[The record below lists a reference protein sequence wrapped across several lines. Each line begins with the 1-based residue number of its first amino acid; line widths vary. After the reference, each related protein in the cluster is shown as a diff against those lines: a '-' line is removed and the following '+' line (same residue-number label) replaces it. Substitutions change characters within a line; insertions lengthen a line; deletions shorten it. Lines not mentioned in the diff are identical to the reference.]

1 MANYVTYTT
10 TVKLNTKE
18 ARSQLDE
25 LERKVADLKQ
35 KRDLALSQGKSQLG
49 ENIQKDLEKATKE
62 LKNFQRQTMTVAQ
75 TLNNLET
82 ATISQLRKAKL
93 SLTKAMANE
102 SDTAEYQKLAVQLQ
116 KVEERL
122 KAWKTLGSE
131 ATTKTQ
137 ELVRDTQNLSKV
149 MANTQKATYNEL
161 RQAQAY
167 LKSSLADMAPDSTQY
182 ATAVAQLKEIDAQ
195 MKRIEA
201 DQANVN
207 RLINQYDK
215 EIEEVSGDIRVTQR
229 ELSLVNRTL
238 KDLDRASVRDLEY
251 SIKILNQ
258 QLRGMDRGTA
268 EFREMTRRAKELR
281 EELERVR
288 YEGKAQQSWLNRTA
302 DWFNKVQGVAIAAIA
317 SITGISMTIRKCV
330 SDFAKMDEAMTD
342 VRKYTG
348 QTKEEVEAMNEEF
361 KRMDTRTPREK
372 LNALAGD
379 AGRLG
384 IASSEMV
391 QQFVD
396 AADKINVALGDDLG
410 DDAVKN
416 IGKLAQMFG
425 EDKKKGLNGAM
436 LSTGSAVNELAQ
448 SSSASAGY
456 LVDFT
461 ARLAGVG
468 KQAGLT
474 QQQIMGYAS
483 VLDQNMQQDET
494 AATAFQNLIAKLFQ
508 DPAKFAKIA
517 GIEVSNFTKLLK
529 EDANQALLQF
539 FDALKAKGGF
549 AQLAPMFEAMN
560 LDGSRAVGV
569 LTVMA
574 DKLDDVK
581 TAQNIAN
588 TAYSEGTSVINEFNT
603 QMSSAQAQLDM
614 AKKRFADISIELG
627 EKLMP
632 IARYAITGTSAL
644 IRGMSTMADV
654 ISKCKTTILG
664 LVVSI
669 GVWTVATNLH
679 TIKTK
684 LLVFWNEK
692 CIVSMVK
699 LKALMMK
706 NPWTLAITAVLT
718 LVSVIID
725 LTRKT
730 DELTAKQK
738 LLNDVNKQAGEI
750 AAEEMTK
757 YKQLRKI
764 VEDNN
769 RSYKERKEAL
779 DELKKIVP
787 EYHANLNAEGVLINN
802 NTDALDKYAESLIRA
817 AKAQAAYD
825 KMKGI
830 QSSNIEHQITLE
842 KRQGN
847 RQWAMNKL
855 SDMGLSAS
863 YQTNR
868 ILTGNDGKA
877 IYEVIDKVTG
887 KTKQLN
893 SEQYKQFGH
902 YRTLVEYNNK
912 RIDQEQTLIDKNNE
926 NLDVLQ
932 KIVDE
937 GKTAA
942 TTTTKTTTTTGTG
955 TPYVDPKKAE
965 AERKKREAARKKALA
980 ADVKAAKDA
989 TDKEQA
995 ENILAYQQG
1004 LITYS
1009 EFINKKHEIA
1019 INGYQALI
1027 DVYAKY
1033 GEDANRYAED
1043 MASEL
1048 QKRDE
1053 DNLKM
1058 SLNNIERNRQL
1069 AIAQAN
1075 IDYVNQASDIFRNDA
1090 ALQERLFQIE
1100 VESSDARIAALKA
1113 GSEQWLDEKANRE
1126 ALDLEH
1132 QVSMQQY
1139 YADLLLRYKEEW
1151 GRRDVEVERKIA
1163 LDGLEALYKQKL
1175 ITTEEYES
1183 MLRNIRLSYDEQQ
1196 SEVNL
1201 LNSKTE
1207 QRSRNANSIYKTAKN
1222 NAQADYNNKDKGGLQ
1237 AALTGDISVYGNTM
1251 KELNRL
1257 SELYKDDE
1265 TKYKEVQEAKK
1276 IATSEFLEGMVS
1288 KAQAAFSSVNNLM
1301 SAASSYYA
1309 ASSQY
1314 EQNVT
1319 SKKYDKLISA
1329 AEGNEAKQ
1337 KRLEE
1342 KKQKE
1347 LAKIKTKYNRKAMK
1361 IQIAQAFASTAMA
1374 AINAYASASQVPYI
1388 GHILGPIAAA
1398 MATAAGM
1405 LQIATIKKQ
1414 HAAEEAGYYE
1424 GGFTGGNR
1432 YRKEAGV
1439 VHEGEFVANHNAVN
1453 NPDLLPILRL
1463 IDVAQRN
1470 NTVGS
1475 LTAADVSRQLGGGAV
1490 VAPIVNVNNDNS
1502 QIEGTLAEVND
1513 TMDKLRQRVEGGLEC
1528 YMVWDKFDKG
1538 YNNYQKLKDV

>member
-18 ARSQLDE
+18 AKSQLDE

-49 ENIQKDLEKATKE
+49 ENIQKDLDKATKE

-82 ATISQLRKAKL
+82 ATVSQLRKAKL
-93 SLTKAMANE
+93 SLSKAMANE
-102 SDTAEYQKLAVQLQ
+102 SDTAEYKKLAVQLQ
-116 KVEERL
+116 QVEERL
-122 KAWKTLGSE
+122 KAWKSIGSE

-238 KDLDRASVRDLEY
+238 KNLDRASVRDLEY

-330 SDFAKMDEAMTD
+330 YDFAKMDEAMTD

-802 NTDALDKYAESLIRA
+802 NTDALDKYAESLVRA
-817 AKAQAAYD
+817 AKAQAAFD

-830 QSSNIEHQITLE
+830 QSNSIEHQITLD
-842 KRQGN
+842 KRKGN

-868 ILTGNDGKA
+868 ILTGEDGKA

-902 YRTLVEYNNK
+902 YRTLVNYNNK
-912 RIDQEQTLIDKNNE
+912 RIEQEQTLIDKNNE

-942 TTTTKTTTTTGTG
+942 ATTNKTTTTGTG
-955 TPYVDPKKAE
+955 TPYVDQKKAE

-1075 IDYVNQASDIFRNDA
+1075 IDYVNQASDIYRNDA

-1132 QVSMQQY
+1132 QVAKQQY

-1151 GRRDVEVERKIA
+1151 GRRDVDVERKIA

-1175 ITTEEYES
+1175 ITTEQYES

-1201 LNSKTE
+1201 SNSKNQ

-1257 SELYKDDE
+1257 SDLYKDDE
-1265 TKYKEVQEAKK
+1265 TKYKEVQEAKR

-1288 KAQAAFSSVNNLM
+1288 KAQAAFSAVNNLM

-1314 EQNVT
+1314 EQNIT

-1337 KRLEE
+1337 KKLEE

-1347 LAKIKTKYNRKAMK
+1347 LAKIKTKYSKKQMK
-1361 IQIAQAFASTAMA
+1361 MEIAQAYASTAMA
-1374 AINAYASASQVPYI
+1374 AINAYASAAKE
-1388 GHILGPIAAA
+1388 HWLLGAIAAA

-1453 NPDLLPILRL
+1453 NPDLLPVLRL
-1463 IDVAQRN
+1463 IDMAQRN

-1475 LTAADVSRQLGGGAV
+1475 LTAADVSRQLGGGSV
-1490 VAPIVNVNNDNS
+1490 VAPIVNVTNDNS
-1502 QIEGTLAEVND
+1502 EMQGTLSTVND
-1513 TMDKLRQRVEGGLEC
+1513 TVDLLRRRVEEGIPA
-1528 YMVWDKFDKG
+1528 YMVWDKFDKD
-1538 YNNYQKLKDV
+1538 YKRYQKIKDV

>member
-18 ARSQLDE
+18 AKSQLDE

-49 ENIQKDLEKATKE
+49 ENIQKDLDKATKE

-82 ATISQLRKAKL
+82 ATVSQLRKAKL
-93 SLTKAMANE
+93 SLSKAMANE
-102 SDTAEYQKLAVQLQ
+102 SDTAEYKKLAVQLQ
-116 KVEERL
+116 QVEERL
-122 KAWKTLGSE
+122 KAWKSIGSE

-182 ATAVAQLKEIDAQ
+182 ATAVAQLKEVDAQ
-195 MKRIEA
+195 IKKIEA

-215 EIEEVSGDIRVTQR
+215 EIEEVSGDIRITQR
-229 ELSLVNRTL
+229 EMSLVNRTL
-238 KDLDRASVRDLEY
+238 KNLDRASVRDLEY

-348 QTKEEVEAMNEEF
+348 QTKEEVKAMNEEF

-384 IASSEMV
+384 IASTEMV
-391 QQFVD
+391 EQFVD

-474 QQQIMGYAS
+474 QQQIMGFAS

-684 LLVFWNEK
+684 LLAFWNEK

-769 RSYKERKEAL
+769 RSYKERKAAL

-787 EYHANLNAEGVLINN
+787 EYHANLNAESVLINN

-817 AKAQAAYD
+817 AKAQAAFD

-830 QSSNIEHQITLE
+830 QSNSIEHQITLD
-842 KRQGN
+842 KRKGN

-868 ILTGNDGKA
+868 ILTGDDGKA

-893 SEQYKQFGH
+893 AEQYKLFGH
-902 YRTLVEYNNK
+902 YRTLVNYNNK
-912 RIDQEQTLIDKNNE
+912 RIEQEQTLIDKNNE

-937 GKTAA
+937 GKNAA
-942 TTTTKTTTTTGTG
+942 TTTTKTTTAGTG

-1075 IDYVNQASDIFRNDA
+1075 IDFVNQASDIYRNDA

-1100 VESSDARIAALKA
+1100 IEASDARIAALKA

-1163 LDGLEALYKQKL
+1163 LDGLEAIYKQKL
-1175 ITTEEYES
+1175 ITKEKYES
-1183 MLRNIRLSYDEQQ
+1183 MLRNIELSYDEQQ

-1201 LNSKTE
+1201 DNSKREVTTK
-1207 QRSRNANSIYKTAKN
+1207 NASSAYKTAKN
-1222 NAQADYNNKDKGGLQ
+1222 NAQADYNNGNHSNLS
-1237 AALTGDISVYGNTM
+1237 AAITGDISVYGATM
-1251 KELNRL
+1251 DKLKQM
-1257 SELYKDDE
+1257 YQDDKITYE
-1265 TKYKEVQEAKK
+1265 EYQQAKK
-1276 IATSEFLEGMVS
+1276 LATSEFLEGMVS
-1288 KAQAAFSSVNNLM
+1288 KAQAAFSAVNNLM

-1319 SKKYDKLISA
+1319 TKKYDKLISA

-1337 KRLEE
+1337 KKLEE

-1347 LAKIKTKYNRKAMK
+1347 LAKIKTKYSKKQMK
-1361 IQIAQAFASTAMA
+1361 MEIAQAYASTAMA
-1374 AINAYASASQVPYI
+1374 AINAYASAAKE
-1388 GHILGPIAAA
+1388 HWLLGAIAAA

-1424 GGFTGGNR
+1424 GGFTGGSR

-1453 NPDLLPILRL
+1453 NPDLLPVLRL
-1463 IDVAQRN
+1463 IDMAQRN

-1475 LTAADVSRQLGGGAV
+1475 LTAADVSRQLGGGSV
-1490 VAPIVNVNNDNS
+1490 VAPIVNVTNDNS
-1502 QIEGTLAEVND
+1502 EMQGTLSTVND
-1513 TMDKLRQRVEGGLEC
+1513 TVDLLRKRVEEGIPA
-1528 YMVWDKFDKG
+1528 YMVWDKFDKD
-1538 YNNYQKLKDV
+1538 YKRYQKLKDV

>member
-18 ARSQLDE
+18 AKSQLDE

-49 ENIQKDLEKATKE
+49 ENIQKDLDKATKE

-82 ATISQLRKAKL
+82 ATVSQLRKAKL

-102 SDTAEYQKLAVQLQ
+102 SDTAEYKKLAVQLQ
-116 KVEERL
+116 QVEERL
-122 KAWKTLGSE
+122 KAWKSLGSE

-182 ATAVAQLKEIDAQ
+182 ATAVAQLKEVDAQ
-195 MKRIEA
+195 IKKIEA

-238 KDLDRASVRDLEY
+238 KNLDRASVRDLEY

-330 SDFAKMDEAMTD
+330 SDFAQMDEAMTD

-348 QTKEEVEAMNEEF
+348 QTKEEVKAMNEEF

-384 IASSEMV
+384 IASTEMV
-391 QQFVD
+391 EQFVD

-632 IARYAITGTSAL
+632 IARYAITGTSVL
-644 IRGMSTMADV
+644 IKGMSTMADV

-669 GVWTVATNLH
+669 GIWTVATNLH

-787 EYHANLNAEGVLINN
+787 EYHANLNAEGILINN
-802 NTDALDKYAESLIRA
+802 NTDALDKYAESLVRA
-817 AKAQAAYD
+817 AKAQAAFD

-830 QSSNIEHQITLE
+830 QSNNIEHQITLD
-842 KRQGN
+842 KRKGN
-847 RQWAMNKL
+847 RQYAMNKL
-855 SDMGLSAS
+855 ADMGLSAS

-868 ILTGNDGKA
+868 ILRGDDGKA

-902 YRTLVEYNNK
+902 YRTLVNYNNR
-912 RIDQEQTLIDKNNE
+912 RIEQEQTLIDKNNE

-942 TTTTKTTTTTGTG
+942 TTTSKTATTSTNTT
-955 TPYVDPKKAE
+955 YVDPKKAE

-980 ADVKAAKDA
+980 AEVKAAKDA

-1004 LITYS
+1004 IITYS

-1075 IDYVNQASDIFRNDA
+1075 IDYVNQASKIYRNDA

-1100 VESSDARIAALKA
+1100 VEASDARIAALKA

-1163 LDGLEALYKQKL
+1163 LNGLEALYKQKL
-1175 ITTEEYES
+1175 ITKEKYEN
-1183 MLRNIRLSYDEQQ
+1183 MLRNIGLSFDEQQ

-1201 LNSKTE
+1201 DNSKREVTTK
-1207 QRSRNANSIYKTAKN
+1207 NASSAYKTAKN
-1222 NAQADYNNKDKGGLQ
+1222 NAQADYNNGNHSNLS
-1237 AALTGDISVYGNTM
+1237 AAITGDISVYGATM
-1251 KELNRL
+1251 DKLKQM
-1257 SELYKDDE
+1257 YQDDKITYE
-1265 TKYKEVQEAKK
+1265 EYQQAKK
-1276 IATSEFLEGMVS
+1276 LATSEFLEGMVS

-1319 SKKYDKLISA
+1319 TKKYDKLINA

-1337 KRLEE
+1337 KKLEE

-1347 LAKIKTKYNRKAMK
+1347 LAKIKTKYSKKQMK
-1361 IQIAQAFASTAMA
+1361 MEIAQAYASTAMA
-1374 AINAYASASQVPYI
+1374 AINAYASAAKE
-1388 GHILGPIAAA
+1388 HWLLGAVAAA

-1453 NPDLLPILRL
+1453 NPDLLPVLRL
-1463 IDVAQRN
+1463 IDMAQRN

-1475 LTAADVSRQLGGGAV
+1475 LTAADVSRQLGGGSV
-1490 VAPIVNVNNDNS
+1490 VAPIVNVTNDNS
-1502 QIEGTLAEVND
+1502 EMQGTLSTVND
-1513 TMDKLRQRVEGGLEC
+1513 TVDLLRRRVEEGIPA
-1528 YMVWDKFDKG
+1528 YMVWDKFDKD
-1538 YNNYQKLKDV
+1538 YKRYQKLKDV

>member
-10 TVKLNTKE
+10 TVKLNAKE
-18 ARSQLDE
+18 AKDQLDE
-25 LERKVADLKQ
+25 LKRKVEDLKQ
-35 KRDLALSQGKSQLG
+35 KRDQALSQGKSQLG
-49 ENIQKDLEKATKE
+49 ESIQKDIEKATRE
-62 LKNFQRQTMTVAQ
+62 LKNFQRQTMTVAD
-75 TLNNLET
+75 TLNNLES
-82 ATISQLRKAKL
+82 ATVAQLRKAKL
-93 SLTKAMANE
+93 SLSKAMANE
-102 SDTAEYQKLAVQLQ
+102 SDINEYKKLAVQLQ

-122 KAWKTLGSE
+122 KNWKELG
-131 ATTKTQ
+131 ADAGAKTQ
-137 ELVRDTQNLSKV
+137 DLVKQTENLSKV
-149 MANTQKATYNEL
+149 MANTQKSTYNEL

-167 LKSSLADMAPDSTQY
+167 LKSSIADMAPDSTQY
-182 ATAVAQLKEIDAQ
+182 ATAVAQMKEVDVQI
-195 MKRIEA
+195 KRIEA

-215 EIEEVSGDIRVTQR
+215 EVEEVSGDIRVTQR
-229 ELSLVNRTL
+229 ELSLVNNTL
-238 KDLDRASVRDLEY
+238 KRLDRASVRDLEY

-288 YEGKAQQSWLNRTA
+288 YEGQAQQSWLNRTA

-317 SITGISMTIRKCV
+317 SITGISMTVRKCV
-330 SDFAKMDEAMTD
+330 SDFATIDEAMTD
-342 VRKYTG
+342 VMKYTG
-348 QTKEEVEAMNEEF
+348 QTKDEVKAMNEEF

-384 IASSEMV
+384 ITTNDMV
-391 QQFVD
+391 KQFVD
-396 AADKINVALGDDLG
+396 ASDKINVALGDELG
-410 DDAVKN
+410 DKAVTN
-416 IGKLAQMFG
+416 IGKLAQLFG
-425 EDKKKGLNGAM
+425 EDKKRGLSGAM
-436 LSTGSAVNELAQ
+436 LATGSAVNELAQ

-474 QQQIMGYAS
+474 QQQIMGFAS

-494 AATAFQNLIAKLFQ
+494 AATALQNLIAKIFQ
-508 DPAKFAKIA
+508 EPAKFATIA
-517 GIEVSNFTKLLK
+517 GIEVTKFTKLLK
-529 EDANQALLQF
+529 EDANQALLDF
-539 FDALKAKGGF
+539 FAALKSKGGF

-581 TAQNIAN
+581 TAQSIAN
-588 TAYSEGTSVINEFNT
+588 TAYSEGTSVVKEFNT
-603 QMSSAQAQLDM
+603 QMSSAQAQLDV
-614 AKKRFADISIELG
+614 AKKRFNDLSIELG

-632 IARYAITGTSAL
+632 VARYAISGTSVLVKL
-644 IRGMSTMADV
+644 ISTITDV
-654 ISKCKTTILG
+654 IAKCKTSILG
-664 LVVSI
+664 LAVAI
-669 GVWTVATNLH
+669 GVWTVATNLQ
-679 TIKTK
+679 TLKTK

-692 CIVSMVK
+692 FMLSMAKVK
-699 LKALMMK
+699 AVIMS
-706 NPWTLAITAVLT
+706 NPWTFAASAIIT
-718 LVSVIID
+718 LISVMVD

-730 DELTAKQK
+730 DELSSRQK
-738 LLNDVNKQAGEI
+738 LLNDVNKQAGQI
-750 AAEEMTK
+750 AANEMTK

-769 RSYKERKEAL
+769 RSYNERKAAL
-779 DELKKIVP
+779 EELKKIVP

-802 NTDALDKYAESLIRA
+802 NSDALDRYAESLIRA
-817 AKAQAAYD
+817 AKAQAAFD

-830 QSSNIEHQITLE
+830 QGSNIEHQMTLD

-868 ILTGNDGKA
+868 IITGEDGKA
-877 IYEVIDKVTG
+877 IYEIIDKVTG
-887 KTKQLN
+887 KTQQLN
-893 SEQYKQFGH
+893 AEQYKQFGH
-902 YRTLVEYNNK
+902 YRSIVQWNDK
-912 RIDQEQTLIDKNNE
+912 RIEQEQTIIDKNNE
-926 NLDVLQ
+926 DLEVLQ

-937 GKTAA
+937 GKKAA
-942 TTTTKTTTTTGTG
+942 TTTPTKPTSPTTPTTP

-965 AERKKREAARKKALA
+965 AERKKQEAARKKALA

-989 TDKEQA
+989 TDKQQT

-1009 EFINKKHEIA
+1009 DYINKKHEIA

-1043 MASEL
+1043 MASEM
-1048 QKRDE
+1048 QKRDD
-1053 DNLKM
+1053 DNLKI

-1075 IDYVNQASDIFRNDA
+1075 IDYVNQTSDIYRNDA

-1100 VESSDARIAALKA
+1100 VEASDARVSALKA

-1132 QVSMQQY
+1132 QVAMQQY

-1151 GRRDVEVERKIA
+1151 GRRDVDIERKIA

-1175 ITTEEYES
+1175 IKTEQYES

-1201 LNSKTE
+1201 SNSKSEVT
-1207 QRSRNANSIYKTAKN
+1207 SKNAQSAYNTAKN
-1222 NAQADYNNKDKGGLQ
+1222 NAQADYNNGDHSNLS
-1237 AALTGDISVYGNTM
+1237 AAITGDISVYGATM
-1251 KELNRL
+1251 DKLKQM
-1257 SELYKDDE
+1257 YQDDKITYAE
-1265 TKYKEVQEAKK
+1265 YQEAKK
-1276 IATSEFLEGMVS
+1276 LATSEFLEGMVS

-1319 SKKYDKLISA
+1319 TKKYDKLISA

-1337 KRLEE
+1337 KKLEE

-1347 LAKIKTKYNRKAMK
+1347 LAKIKTKYSKKQMK
-1361 IQIAQAFASTAMA
+1361 MEIAQAYASTAMA
-1374 AINAYASASQVPYI
+1374 AINAYASAAKE
-1388 GHILGPIAAA
+1388 HWLLGAIAAA

-1424 GGFTGGNR
+1424 GGFTGGSR

-1453 NPDLLPILRL
+1453 NPDLLPVLRL
-1463 IDVAQRN
+1463 IDAAQRN

-1475 LTAADVSRQLGGGAV
+1475 LTAADVTRQLGGGAV
-1490 VAPIVNVNNDNS
+1490 VAPIVNVSTDNS
-1502 QIEGTLAEVND
+1502 ELSNTLNGVND
-1513 TMDKLRQRVEGGLEC
+1513 TVDLLRSTVEKGIKT
-1528 YMVWDKFDKG
+1528 YMVWDEFDHDYEK
-1538 YNNYQKLKDV
+1538 YKKLKNV

>member
-18 ARSQLDE
+18 AKSQLDE

-49 ENIQKDLEKATKE
+49 ENIQKDLDKATKE

-82 ATISQLRKAKL
+82 ATVSQLRKAKL
-93 SLTKAMANE
+93 SLSKAMANE
-102 SDTAEYQKLAVQLQ
+102 SDTAEYKKLAVQLQ
-116 KVEERL
+116 QVEERL
-122 KAWKTLGSE
+122 KAWKSIGSE

-182 ATAVAQLKEIDAQ
+182 ATAVAQLKEVDAQ
-195 MKRIEA
+195 IKKIEA

-238 KDLDRASVRDLEY
+238 KNLDRASVRDLEY

-348 QTKEEVEAMNEEF
+348 QTKEEVKAMNEEF

-384 IASSEMV
+384 IASTEMV
-391 QQFVD
+391 EQFVD

-632 IARYAITGTSAL
+632 IARYAITGTSVL
-644 IRGMSTMADV
+644 IKGMSIMADV
-654 ISKCKTTILG
+654 ISKSKTTILG

-757 YKQLRKI
+757 YKQLRKF

-802 NTDALDKYAESLIRA
+802 NTDALDKYAESLVRA
-817 AKAQAAYD
+817 AKAQAAFD

-830 QSSNIEHQITLE
+830 QSNSIEHQITLD
-842 KRQGN
+842 KRKGN
-847 RQWAMNKL
+847 RQYAMNKL
-855 SDMGLSAS
+855 ADMGLSAS

-868 ILTGNDGKA
+868 ILTGEDGKA

-912 RIDQEQTLIDKNNE
+912 RISQEQTLIDKNNE

-942 TTTTKTTTTTGTG
+942 TATTKTTNGTGTG

-965 AERKKREAARKKALA
+965 AERKKQEAARKKALA

-1043 MASEL
+1043 MASEM

-1075 IDYVNQASDIFRNDA
+1075 IDYVNQASDIYRNDA

-1100 VESSDARIAALKA
+1100 VEASDARIAALKT

-1163 LDGLEALYKQKL
+1163 LDGLESLYKQKL
-1175 ITTEEYES
+1175 ITTEQYES

-1201 LNSKTE
+1201 DNSKREVTTK
-1207 QRSRNANSIYKTAKN
+1207 NASSAYKTAKN
-1222 NAQADYNNKDKGGLQ
+1222 NAQADYNNGNHSNLS
-1237 AALTGDISVYGNTM
+1237 AAITGDISVYGATM
-1251 KELNRL
+1251 DKLKQM
-1257 SELYKDDE
+1257 YQDDQITYAE
-1265 TKYKEVQEAKK
+1265 YQEAKK
-1276 IATSEFLEGMVS
+1276 MATSEFLEGMVS
-1288 KAQAAFSSVNNLM
+1288 KAQAAFSSLNNLM

-1337 KRLEE
+1337 KKLEE

-1347 LAKIKTKYNRKAMK
+1347 LAKIKTKYSKKQMK
-1361 IQIAQAFASTAMA
+1361 MEIAQAYASTAMA
-1374 AINAYASASQVPYI
+1374 AINAYASAAKE
-1388 GHILGPIAAA
+1388 HWLLGAIAAA

-1453 NPDLLPILRL
+1453 NPDLLPVLRL
-1463 IDVAQRN
+1463 IDMAQRN

-1475 LTAADVSRQLGGGAV
+1475 LTAADVSRQLGGGSV
-1490 VAPIVNVNNDNS
+1490 VAPIVNVTNDNS
-1502 QIEGTLAEVND
+1502 EMQGTLSTVND
-1513 TMDKLRQRVEGGLEC
+1513 TVELLRKRVEEGIPA
-1528 YMVWDKFDKG
+1528 YMVWDKFDKD
-1538 YNNYQKLKDV
+1538 YKRYQKLKEV

>member
-18 ARSQLDE
+18 AQNQLEE
-25 LERKVADLKQ
+25 LKRKVEDLKQ
-35 KRDLALSQGKSQLG
+35 KRDAALSQGKTQLG
-49 ENIQKDLEKATKE
+49 ESISKDLAKATKE
-62 LKNFQRQTMTVAQ
+62 LKNFQRQTMTVAE
-75 TLNNLET
+75 TLNNLES
-82 ATISQLRKAKL
+82 ATVSQLRKAKQSL
-93 SLTKAMANE
+93 SKALANE
-102 SDTAEYQKLAVQLQ
+102 SDPEEYKRLSVQLQ

-122 KAWKTLGSE
+122 KSWKEIGTE

-137 ELVRDTQNLSKV
+137 ELVRETENLSKV
-149 MANTQKATYNEL
+149 MANTQSATYNQL
-161 RQAQAY
+161 KQAQAY
-167 LKSSLADMAPDSTQY
+167 LKKSIADMQPDSTQY
-182 ATAVAQLKEIDAQ
+182 SIAVSQLKEVDAQLK
-195 MKRIEA
+195 KIEA
-201 DQANVN
+201 DQQQVN

-215 EIEEVSGDIRVTQR
+215 EIEEVTADIKVTQR
-229 ELSLVNRTL
+229 ELGLVNRTL
-238 KDLDRASVRDLEY
+238 KNLDRASVRDLEY

-268 EFREMTRRAKELR
+268 EFREMTRRVKQLS

-288 YEGKAQQSWLNRTA
+288 YEANAQQSWLNRTA

-317 SITGISMTIRKCV
+317 SLTGISMTIRKCV
-330 SDFAKMDEAMTD
+330 SDFASMDEAMTD
-342 VRKYTG
+342 VMKYTG
-348 QTKEEVEAMNEEF
+348 QTKEEVQAMNEEF
-361 KRMDTRTPREK
+361 KRMDTRTAREK

-384 IASSEMV
+384 ITTNEAV
-391 QQFVD
+391 KQFVD

-416 IGKLAQMFG
+416 IGKLAQLFG
-425 EDKKKGLNGAM
+425 EDKTKGLNGAM
-436 LSTGSAVNELAQ
+436 LATGSAVNELAQ

-474 QQQIMGYAS
+474 QQQIMGFAS

-494 AATAFQNLIAKLFQ
+494 AATAMMNLIAKIFQ
-508 DPAKFAKIA
+508 EPTKFAQIA
-517 GIEVSNFTKLLK
+517 GIEVQKFTNLLK
-529 EDANQALLQF
+529 TDANQALLDF
-539 FDALKAKGGF
+539 FAALKSQGGF

-569 LTVMA
+569 MTVMA
-574 DKLDDVK
+574 DKLDDIK
-581 TAQNIAN
+581 TAQSIAN
-588 TAYSEGTSVINEFNT
+588 SAYSEGTSVLNEFNT
-603 QMSSAQAQLDM
+603 QMSSAQAQLDV
-614 AKKRFADISIELG
+614 AKKRFQDLSIELG

-632 IARYAITGTSAL
+632 IARYAISGTSAL
-644 IRGMSTMADV
+644 VRLMSLLSDSV
-654 ISKCKTTILG
+654 IKYRTSILG
-664 LVVSI
+664 LVVAI
-669 GVWTVATNLH
+669 GVWTVATKAH
-679 TIKTK
+679 TIATK
-684 LLVFWNEK
+684 LSVFWTDK
-692 CIVSMVK
+692 LWLSVK
-699 LKALMMK
+699 KLGAAIKA
-706 NPWTLAITAVLT
+706 NPWTFAASAIIS
-718 LVSVIID
+718 LVAVIID

-730 DELTAKQK
+730 DELTSKQK

-750 AAEEMTK
+750 AAEEMTR

-769 RSYKERKEAL
+769 RSYKERKAAL
-779 DELKKIVP
+779 DELKAIVP
-787 EYHANLNAEGVLINN
+787 DYHANLNAEGVLINN
-802 NTDALDKYAESLIRA
+802 NTDALDRYAESLIRA
-817 AKAQAAYD
+817 AKAQAAFD

-830 QSSNIEHQITLE
+830 QSSNIENQLTLD

-863 YQTNR
+863 YKTNR
-868 ILTGNDGKA
+868 VYDGDDGKA
-877 IYEVIDKVTG
+877 VYEIIDTVTG
-887 KTKQLN
+887 KVKQLN
-893 SEQYKQFGH
+893 SEQYKSFGH
-902 YRTLVEYNNK
+902 YKAIVEYNNK
-912 RIDQEQTLIDKNNE
+912 RIEQVQTIIDKNNE
-926 NLDVLQ
+926 DLDTLQ

-937 GKTAA
+937 GKKVTNSPSTTP
-942 TTTTKTTTTTGTG
+942 TTTSTA
-955 TPYVDPKKAE
+955 TPYTDPKKLE
-965 AERKKREAARKKALA
+965 QERKKREAARKKALA

-1009 EFINKKHEIA
+1009 DYINKKHDIA
-1019 INGYQALI
+1019 INGYRALI
-1027 DVYAKY
+1027 DVYAKF

-1043 MASEL
+1043 MAAEL
-1048 QKRDE
+1048 QKRDD
-1053 DNLKM
+1053 DNMKI
-1058 SLNNIERNRQL
+1058 SLNQIERNRQL
-1069 AIAQAN
+1069 AIAQAH
-1075 IDYVNQASDIFRNDA
+1075 IDYSNLNSDIYRNDA

-1100 VESSDARIAALKA
+1100 VTASESRIAALKA

-1126 ALDLEH
+1126 QLDLEH
-1132 QVSMQQY
+1132 QIAMQQY

-1151 GRRDVEVERKIA
+1151 GRRDIAIERKIA
-1163 LDGLEALYKQKL
+1163 LDGLEAIYQQKL

-1183 MLRNIRLSYDEQQ
+1183 MLKAIRMEYELQK
-1196 SEVNL
+1196 SEDNL
-1201 LNSKTE
+1201 ANSDREKTKT
-1207 QRSRNANSIYKTAKN
+1207 NANKAYNIAKN
-1222 NAQADYNNKDKGGLQ
+1222 NAQADYNNEGHSDLHN
-1237 AALTGDISVYGNTM
+1237 ALFGDISVYGATM
-1251 KELNRL
+1251 KNLDEM
-1257 SELYKDDE
+1257 YKNDE
-1265 TKYKEVQEAKK
+1265 MSYAAYQEAKK
-1276 IATSEFLEGMVS
+1276 IATNEFLESMVS
-1288 KAQAAFSSVNNLM
+1288 KTQAAFSSINNLM

-1309 ASSQY
+1309 AQSQY

-1319 SKKYDKLISA
+1319 TKKYDKLISA

-1347 LAKIKTKYNRKAMK
+1347 LAKIKTKYSKKQMK
-1361 IQIAQAFASTAMA
+1361 MEIAQAYASTAMA
-1374 AINAYASASQVPYI
+1374 AINAYASAAKE
-1388 GHILGPIAAA
+1388 HWLLGAIAAA

-1432 YRKEAGV
+1432 YKREAGV

-1453 NPDLLPILRL
+1453 NPDLLPVLRL
-1463 IDVAQRN
+1463 IDAAQRN

-1475 LTAADVSRQLGGGAV
+1475 ITAADVTRQLGGGAV
-1490 VAPIVNVNNDNS
+1490 VAPVVNVSTDNGEMS
-1502 QIEGTLAEVND
+1502 STLTNVGESVD
-1513 TMDKLRQRVEGGLEC
+1513 LLRKALDNGIAA
-1528 YMVWDKFDKG
+1528 YMVWDKFDKD
-1538 YNNYQKLKDV
+1538 YEKYKKLKDV

>member
-18 ARSQLDE
+18 AQNQLE
-25 LERKVADLKQ
+25 ALQRKVSDLKQ
-35 KRDLALSQGKSQLG
+35 KRDEALSQGKTQLG
-49 ENIQKDLEKATKE
+49 ESISKDLAKATKE
-62 LKNFQRQTMTVAQ
+62 LKNFQRQTMTVSE
-75 TLNNLET
+75 TLTNLES
-82 ATISQLRKAKL
+82 ATVSQLRKAKL
-93 SLTKAMANE
+93 SLSKALANE
-102 SDTAEYQKLAVQLQ
+102 SDPEEYKRLSIQLQ
-116 KVEERL
+116 KVEESL
-122 KAWKTLGSE
+122 KSWKELGSE
-131 ATTKTQ
+131 ATAKTQ
-137 ELVRDTQNLSKV
+137 ELVRETDNLSKV
-149 MANTQKATYNEL
+149 MANTQSASYNQL
-161 RQAQAY
+161 KQAQAY
-167 LKSSLADMAPDSTQY
+167 LKKSIADMKPDTTQY
-182 ATAVAQLKEIDAQ
+182 EIAIAQLKEVDAQ
-195 MKRIEA
+195 VKKLEA
-201 DQANVN
+201 DQMQVN
-207 RLINQYDK
+207 RLIIQYDK
-215 EIEEVSGDIRVTQR
+215 EIEEVNGDIQVTQR
-229 ELSLVNRTL
+229 ELGLVNRTL
-238 KDLDRASVRDLEY
+238 KNLDRASMRDLEY

-268 EFREMTRRAKELR
+268 EFREMTRRVKELR
-281 EELERVR
+281 QELERVR
-288 YEGKAQQSWLNRTA
+288 YEGSAQQSWLNRTA

-317 SITGISMTIRKCV
+317 SLTGISMTIRKCV

-348 QTKEEVEAMNEEF
+348 QTKEEVKAMNEEF

-384 IASSEMV
+384 IASTEMV
-391 QQFVD
+391 EQFVD

-588 TAYSEGTSVINEFNT
+588 NAYSEGTSVINEFNT

-654 ISKCKTTILG
+654 ISKCKTTILA

-769 RSYKERKEAL
+769 RSYKERKAAL
-779 DELKKIVP
+779 DELKTLVP
-787 EYHANLNAEGVLINN
+787 EYHANLNAEGILINN
-802 NTDALDKYAESLIRA
+802 NTDALDRYAESLIRA
-817 AKAQAAYD
+817 AKAQAAFD

-830 QSSNIEHQITLE
+830 QSNNIEHQITLE

-868 ILTGNDGKA
+868 ILRGEDGKA

-937 GKTAA
+937 GKAAA
-942 TTTTKTTTTTGTG
+942 TTTKTATTTSTTTQ
-955 TPYVDPKKAE
+955 YVDSKKAE

-1009 EFINKKHEIA
+1009 DFINKKHEIA

-1043 MASEL
+1043 MASEM

-1075 IDYVNQASDIFRNDA
+1075 IDYVNQASDIYRNDA

-1100 VESSDARIAALKA
+1100 VEASDARIAALKA

-1139 YADLLLRYKEEW
+1139 YADLLLQYKEEW

-1163 LDGLEALYKQKL
+1163 LDGLESLYKQKL
-1175 ITTEEYES
+1175 ITTEQYES
-1183 MLRNIRLSYDEQQ
+1183 MLRNIRLSYDEQK

-1201 LNSKTE
+1201 SNSKREVT
-1207 QRSRNANSIYKTAKN
+1207 SKNANSAYNTAKN
-1222 NAQADYNNKDKGGLQ
+1222 NAKADYNNGDHSNLS
-1237 AALTGDISVYGNTM
+1237 AAITGDISVYGATM
-1251 KELNRL
+1251 DKLKQM
-1257 SELYKDDE
+1257 YQDDKISYE
-1265 TKYKEVQEAKK
+1265 EYQQAKK
-1276 IATSEFLEGMVS
+1276 LATSEFLEGMVS
-1288 KAQAAFSSVNNLM
+1288 KAQAAFSAVNNLM

-1329 AEGNEAKQ
+1329 AEGNEVKQ

-1347 LAKIKTKYNRKAMK
+1347 LAKIKTKYSKKQMK
-1361 IQIAQAFASTAMA
+1361 MEIAQAYASTAMA
-1374 AINAYASASQVPYI
+1374 AINAYASAAKE
-1388 GHILGPIAAA
+1388 HWLLGAIAAA

-1453 NPDLLPILRL
+1453 NPDLLPVLRL

-1475 LTAADVSRQLGGGAV
+1475 LTAADVSRQLGGGTV
-1490 VAPIVNVNNDNS
+1490 VAPIVNVSTDNGEMS
-1502 QIEGTLAEVND
+1502 STLTNVGESVD
-1513 TMDKLRQRVEGGLEC
+1513 LLRKVLDNGVKT
-1528 YMVWDKFDKG
+1528 YMVWDEFDKD
-1538 YNNYQKLKDV
+1538 YNKYKKLKDV

>member
-18 ARSQLDE
+18 AKSQLDE
-25 LERKVADLKQ
+25 LEHKVADLKQ

-49 ENIQKDLEKATKE
+49 ENIQKDLDKATKE

-82 ATISQLRKAKL
+82 ATVSQLRKAKL
-93 SLTKAMANE
+93 SLSKAMANE
-102 SDTAEYQKLAVQLQ
+102 SDTTEYQKLAVQLQ

-149 MANTQKATYNEL
+149 MANTQRATYNEL
-161 RQAQAY
+161 KQAQAY
-167 LKSSLADMAPDSTQY
+167 LKASIADMAPDSTQY
-182 ATAVAQLKEIDAQ
+182 ATAVAQLKEVDAQ

-238 KDLDRASVRDLEY
+238 KNLDRASVRDLEY

-288 YEGKAQQSWLNRTA
+288 YEGHAQQSWLNRTA

-317 SITGISMTIRKCV
+317 SLTGISMTIRKCV

-342 VRKYTG
+342 VMKYTG
-348 QTKEEVEAMNEEF
+348 QTKEEVQAMNEVF
-361 KRMDTRTPREK
+361 KQMDTRTPREK

-384 IASSEMV
+384 IASTEMV
-391 QQFVD
+391 EQFVD

-410 DDAVKN
+410 ENAVKN

-539 FDALKAKGGF
+539 FDALKSKGGF

-581 TAQNIAN
+581 TAQDIAN

-654 ISKCKTTILG
+654 ISKCKTTVLG

-669 GVWTVATNLH
+669 GVWTVATNIH

-730 DELTAKQK
+730 DEMTAKQK

-769 RSYKERKEAL
+769 RSYKERKAAL

-787 EYHANLNAEGVLINN
+787 EYHANLNTEGVLINN

-817 AKAQAAYD
+817 AKAQAAFD
-825 KMKGI
+825 KMKDF

-842 KRQGN
+842 KRKGN
-847 RQWAMNKL
+847 RQYAMNKL
-855 SDMGLSAS
+855 ADMGLSAS

-868 ILTGNDGKA
+868 ILTGDDGKA

-912 RIDQEQTLIDKNNE
+912 RIEQEQTIIDKNNE

-955 TPYVDPKKAE
+955 TTYVDPKKAE
-965 AERKKREAARKKALA
+965 AERKKRETARKKALA
-980 ADVKAAKDA
+980 ADVKTAKDA

-1009 EFINKKHEIA
+1009 DYINKKHEIA

-1033 GEDANRYAED
+1033 GEDANRYAEG
-1043 MASEL
+1043 MASEM

-1075 IDYVNQASDIFRNDA
+1075 IDYVNQTSDIYRNDA

-1100 VESSDARIAALKA
+1100 VEASDARIAALKA

-1163 LDGLEALYKQKL
+1163 LDGLEALYNQKL
-1175 ITTEEYES
+1175 ISTEQYES
-1183 MLRNIRLSYDEQQ
+1183 MLKNVRLSFSEQQ

-1201 LNSKTE
+1201 DNSKREVTTK
-1207 QRSRNANSIYKTAKN
+1207 NASSAYKTAKN
-1222 NAQADYNNKDKGGLQ
+1222 NAQADYNNGNHSNLS
-1237 AALTGDISVYGNTM
+1237 AAITGDISVYGATM
-1251 KELNRL
+1251 DKLKQM
-1257 SELYKDDE
+1257 YQDDKITYAE
-1265 TKYKEVQEAKK
+1265 YQEAKK
-1276 IATSEFLEGMVS
+1276 LATSEFLEGMVS
-1288 KAQAAFSSVNNLM
+1288 KAQAAFSAVNNLM

-1319 SKKYDKLISA
+1319 TKKYDKLISA

-1337 KRLEE
+1337 KKLEE

-1347 LAKIKTKYNRKAMK
+1347 LAKIKTKYSKKQMK
-1361 IQIAQAFASTAMA
+1361 MEIAQAYASTAMA
-1374 AINAYASASQVPYI
+1374 AINAYASAAKE
-1388 GHILGPIAAA
+1388 HWLLGAVAAA

-1424 GGFTGGNR
+1424 GGFTGGRR

-1463 IDVAQRN
+1463 IDSAQRN

-1475 LTAADVSRQLGGGAV
+1475 LTAADVSRQIGGGAV
-1490 VAPIVNVNNDNS
+1490 VAPIVNVNTDNS
-1502 QIEGTLAEVND
+1502 VMEGTLSNVSESVD
-1513 TMDKLRQRVEGGLEC
+1513 LLRQSIDNGIAA
-1528 YMVWDKFDKG
+1528 YMIWDKFDHDYERYK
-1538 YNNYQKLKDV
+1538 KLKNV